1 MDASMLIYALKI
13 TGHRYAPHHGLN
25 LAFVEFSGK
34 NDVGSSDPSA
44 YFFEK
49 NVFWHQTVTVKMKLI
64 KAVQSSGLYLL
75 TQGHIGEKKHFVFIS
90 LKHFYY
96 LDAKK

>member
-1 MDASMLIYALKI
+1 MDASMLIYVPKI

-25 LAFVEFSGK
+25 LAFVEFGGK
-34 NDVGSSDPSA
+34 NYVGFSDPRA

-64 KAVQSSGLYLL
+64 KGVRSSGLYLL
-75 TQGHIGEKKHFVFIS
+75 AQGHISEKMQFC
-90 LKHFYY
+90 FY
-96 LDAKK
+96 LPRAFLLSE